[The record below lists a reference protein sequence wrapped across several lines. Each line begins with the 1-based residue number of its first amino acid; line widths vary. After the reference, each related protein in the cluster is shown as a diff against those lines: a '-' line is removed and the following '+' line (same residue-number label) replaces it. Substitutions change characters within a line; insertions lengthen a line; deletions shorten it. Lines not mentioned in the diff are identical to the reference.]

1 MIYGNYINESYNII
15 KLGRINTNEE
25 VIEGG
30 IDLDDFL
37 EDIHE
42 SFSELESINEDTK
55 YHIMMKSIGRWCTG
69 AKKKKQRIKE
79 YYNNSISDE
88 EYDMLKEYITS
99 MKSADK
105 YDDYKKPFVKF
116 CKFCSILPEHV
127 IITKYKLKKK
137 EDHNSLHVEYSNY
150 NKKIELPEGVNLYH
164 ISKVPNIKA
173 LRPAFQGKSERGY
186 LYDKPRIYFTLYKK
200 MPKFLADY
208 TIHDKVYKYKVNKNI
223 RSVYVDPLVWLFA
236 YGAVYIETNV
246 EVPVT
251 PTNIEE
257 TNH

>member
-1 MIYGNYINESYNII
+1 MIYGNYINESYNIT
-15 KLGRINTNEE
+15 KLGRTSINEE

-30 IDLDDFL
+30 INLDDFL

-42 SFSELESINEDTK
+42 SFSELESINEDNEF
-55 YHIMMKSIGRWCTG
+55 HIMMKTINKWHTST
-69 AKKKKQRIKE
+69 KKQRIKK
-79 YYNNSISDE
+79 YYNDSISDE
-88 EYDMLKEYITS
+88 EYDMLKEYITT
-99 MKSADK
+99 MKSVDK
-105 YDDYKKPFVKF
+105 YDDYKKPFTKF

-137 EDHNSLHVEYSNY
+137 EDHNSLYVEYSNN
-150 NKKIELPEGVNLYH
+150 NKKIQLPEGINLYH

-186 LYDKPRIYFTLYKK
+186 LYDKPRIYFTLYKN

-208 TIHDKVYKYKVNKNI
+208 SMNDKLYKYKANKNI

-236 YGAVYIETNV
+236 YGAVYIETNI